1 MAAVKNI
8 METPLVLWVES
19 FNQGKSIEYADLYN
33 GTFLNDVMQQ
43 IDPRPTNQ
51 SVNRQVDDVDA
62 RLHNWDILLRNIR
75 GYFVEVLQQLLVL
88 KLPNVG
94 LICRHPENGKLP
106 IVSLICRHL
115 EHGKL
120 PIVSLICRHPE
131 NDGSFQELK
140 KAILLILGC
149 AVQCERKEDFIDG
162 IKRLDV
168 DVQHAIVEHI
178 KEVTDDTECVLSME
192 PTEHLET
199 YTEKMFNHLT
209 RVLRERDD
217 LVEATSDLVQERDFY
232 QSQIQETPQLNVTPP
247 TSSPDKH
254 HTVVE
259 LADAKARIRKL
270 RQELEDKQEL
280 ITDLKD
286 DQEENKIIVAKLR
299 NENVELIQDARSA
312 RSLRDELDILR
323 EKFGKVKSYESEI
336 TKMKE
341 KLNELEFYKSR
352 VDELREDNAILIETK
367 NMLQEQLDSCHKRV
381 ETVIALENE
390 LGRYRQQVEEQAKE
404 RDTDRQKI
412 QILTEENANL
422 QFEKKTNMNESTN
435 IEKELESARLRIAG
449 MGGSL
454 SNQLNE
460 TTNAKI
466 LRLELENQRLLQK
479 VEEARESAL
488 IENTTLTLE
497 LEKENQRLA
506 KKVEKL
512 QESNREMSQSQ
523 IELEQ
528 KLDQF
533 SHERE
538 QLSQTL
544 ETVKES
550 ADRQVRELERENDHL
565 TNTVETVRARSEQT
579 NDAKLKDLE
588 RENKRM
594 HETVIAKNQLL
605 SKLEFENRQV
615 QKSYNKVK
623 ASTDKLSELE
633 TDSANLE
640 KENSDLHKTIATLQ
654 LTCDKFEEIEQEN
667 SDFEVENRKLKKN
680 VESLQSAL
688 QKMDHLEKEHI
699 NLTVDNQKL
708 QRSLE
713 SLRNS
718 SSKLVE
724 LENDKGMLNREIKQ
738 LQKSLEAQRSQ
749 QVKHEQMELDLLDL
763 DNENQRLEKSLEMTT
778 KRLQQLE
785 QDNTEMEIENE
796 KLQKSVETL
805 KVSTKRLHEL
815 EKTNIELDGE
825 VSRLAKDKS
834 VLTKEKNRLKQSIE
848 LKDSELDD
856 LTTKHSALERS
867 NRNLKQQIDR
877 QKDTAASVKESEK
890 ENKELQQQ
898 SNLTKRTLAALRED
912 LVNEKVKSQQMKNEM
927 DRLTHDLERV
937 GINKEKLVK
946 ADNSQDDSRYKAL
959 ENMMEDALK
968 KSMEIKEEKI
978 HALESRL
985 EESKKRNIRLQDEMR
1000 QLKQECESLKQR
1012 YEEESHSR
1020 DRHDSA
1026 SRFSQSGRANNPT
1039 KEMFEVKDH
1048 LIQVERQNATFMA
1061 ENKNLK
1067 SQTNSL
1073 NAQIQKLESQNSK
1086 LQNQSLT
1093 LQDQFTSLQS
1103 HNAKLQVENSTLKS
1117 ECSTL
1122 RSQMSTLQSHLS
1134 QLEGEHKHLLE
1145 NQEELQ
1151 ISHEQLVQDHEQLQ
1165 QYHEQLASEYEG
1177 LISEH
1182 GSLKSVHKSMK
1193 GENKEL
1199 KDQLDA
1205 FLQGREDVSHVR
1217 DRAQREKDALRSEIQ
1232 SLGGVQMEYEHLRE
1246 EHSKLL
1252 SKHEQLCKNYSDTAG
1267 ENKHLKTENNTFL
1280 TKNAELKT
1288 QCDEYREQLHSMEID
1303 VNSLA
1308 HKYDTLYQMNQK
1320 MEEDN
1325 KNLLM
1330 QIQSLLNSNHELLS
1344 QILNSKEHFAEEEK
1358 SYLEKMSDLRRQK
1371 ERLEEKIMDHYKRQ
1385 EVSKKNRGLG
1395 ARIARRAAKI
1405 FVSRNRERSKSRNNL
1420 TNIDNSQ
1427 DNTSQGSG
1435 DVTADHDSRKSER
1448 KYHRHGSAE
1457 NLLETSALSKQ
1468 SRSRAKSTT
1477 ALNLE
1482 ADSSDQSVRG
1492 AKSSDNLADS
1502 MRSRGDKSSSSFLSS
1517 TTLPGLGKPTSFS
1530 EDDDGGFRSAS
1541 TAEGGNDMLTLEE
1554 FLGDLNEDGK
1564 SKSIDF
1570 NKNKDDIESKSSENS
1585 DNSFRQKRQAP
1596 PPPVT
1601 NNRSMHSI
1609 PDVAAV
1615 SHPDLNLSRMS
1626 RISTGS
1632 SGSGPESRPES
1643 YGQATPPHVKLPE
1656 TSTPAQYNNGSHQSN
1671 SLEELNQFSPF
1682 PRQQQPHDFRRNT
1695 LGSTPSTATRTLQYS
1710 MLSSPGQSGNSPAN
1724 RSSNQNRELPP
1735 TPSEAATDRLDRLTS
1750 LSQSSSS
1757 HNNSVISNASNF
1769 SDMSKNNSAY
1779 SPKDSY
1785 NYQSSQQH
1793 LANKPPTPRGYQI
1806 QAQGPNRAPPHPSQ
1820 AGMVRSRQPPM
1831 DGQPSPQQYSHNGPV
1846 RPVPTR
1852 DAIRH
1857 VQSPGSR
1864 PNTYH
1869 EQNTFQNNSSGVGEN
1884 RTRNSVDYSPEK
1896 SSVHS
1901 NGPIEGSQEHHY
1913 ARVQRIERPKSVPPN
1928 IFNQMQMQAQ
1938 QQQAQQSQRQDQGP
1952 IYSQPQKGRTPP
1964 VPPPRRNREVIA
1976 RVSLVREPGQMPSGR
1991 MSAQPYQSSGANS
2004 SNGPINKTLPMGG
2017 MSRTVNP
2024 GVKSS
2029 PSSTSAAPRP
2039 MKAEENAT
2047 EPNKNALWTREAR

>member
-1 MAAVKNI
+1 MSAAKSV

-19 FNQGKSIEYADLYN
+19 FNQGKSVEYADLYN
-33 GTFLNDVMQQ
+33 GIFLNDVMQQ

-51 SVNRQVDDVDA
+51 SVNRHVDDVDA
-62 RLHNWDILLRNIR
+62 RLHNWDLLLRNIR
-75 GYFVEVLQQLLVL
+75 GYYVEVLQQLLIT
-88 KLPNVG
+88 KPPNVNI
-94 LICRHPENGKLP
+94 ICRHPE
-106 IVSLICRHL
+106 SD
-115 EHGKL
+115 
-120 PIVSLICRHPE
+120 S
-131 NDGSFQELK
+131 SFVELK
-140 KAILLILGC
+140 KALLLILGC

-178 KEVTDDTECVLSME
+178 KEVTDDTDCVLSME

-217 LVEATSDLVQERDFY
+217 LVEVTNELAQERDFY
-232 QSQIQETPQLNVTPP
+232 QSQIQEAPQLNVTPP

-259 LADAKARIRKL
+259 LADAKAKIRKL

-286 DQEENKIIVAKLR
+286 DQEENKIIVTKLR

-390 LGRYRQQVEEQAKE
+390 LGRYRQQVEELAKE

-466 LRLELENQRLLQK
+466 LRLELENQRLQQK
-479 VEEARESAL
+479 LEEARESAL

-512 QESNREMSQSQ
+512 QESSREMSQTQ

-528 KLDQF
+528 KLDEF
-533 SHERE
+533 VHEKE

-550 ADRQVRELERENDHL
+550 ADRQIRELERENDHL
-565 TNTVETVRARSEQT
+565 TDTVDTVRARSEQT
-579 NDAKLKDLE
+579 NDARLKDLE

-594 HETVIAKNQLL
+594 HDTVTAKNQLL
-605 SKLEFENRQV
+605 SKMEFENRQM
-615 QKSYNKVK
+615 QKSYNKIK
-623 ASTDKLSELE
+623 QSSDKLSELE
-633 TDSANLE
+633 TESANLE
-640 KENSDLHKTIATLQ
+640 KENSDLHKTVATLQ

-667 SDFEVENRKLKKN
+667 SDLEVENRKLKKN

-688 QKMDHLEKEHI
+688 QKMDQLEKEHI
-699 NLTVDNQKL
+699 NLNVENQKL
-708 QRSLE
+708 QRSLD

-724 LENDKGMLNREIKQ
+724 VESDKDSLNREIQQ
-738 LQKSLEAQRSQ
+738 LKKTLEVQRSH

-763 DNENQRLEKSLEMTT
+763 DNENQRLQKSLEMTIR
-778 KRLQQLE
+778 RLEQLE
-785 QDNTEMEIENE
+785 HDNTDMEIENE
-796 KLQKSVETL
+796 KLQKNVETL
-805 KVSTKRLHEL
+805 KVSTKRLQEL
-815 EKTNIELDGE
+815 EKANVELDGE

-834 VLTKEKNRLKQSIE
+834 VLSKEKSRLKQSIE

-856 LTTKHSALERS
+856 LTSKHSQLERT

-877 QKDTAASVKESEK
+877 QKDTTANITEIEK

-898 SNLTKRTLAALRED
+898 ANVTKRTMAALRED
-912 LVNEKVKSQQMKNEM
+912 LVNEKVRSQQMKNEM

-946 ADNSQDDSRYKAL
+946 AENSQDDSRYKAL

-985 EESKKRNIRLQDEMR
+985 EESKKRNIRLQDELR

-1012 YEEESHSR
+1012 YEEETHGR
-1020 DRHDSA
+1020 DRHDSGV
-1026 SRFSQSGRANNPT
+1026 RGSQFGRTNNPS

-1048 LIQVERQNATFMA
+1048 LIKVERQNATFMA

-1073 NAQIQKLESQNSK
+1073 NLQIQKLESQNSK
-1086 LQNQSLT
+1086 LQNQSASF
-1093 LQDQFTSLQS
+1093 QDQFSSLQS

-1151 ISHEQLVQDHEQLQ
+1151 TSHEQLVQDHEQLQ
-1165 QYHEQLASEYEG
+1165 QYHEQLASDYEG

-1193 GENKEL
+1193 GENKDL
-1199 KDQLDA
+1199 KDRLDA
-1205 FLQGREDVSHVR
+1205 FLQGREDMSRVQ
-1217 DRAQREKDALRSEIQ
+1217 DRAQREKDALRSELQ
-1232 SLGGVQMEYEHLRE
+1232 TLGGVQMEYEHLRE
-1246 EHSKLL
+1246 EHNKLL
-1252 SKHEQLCKNYSDTAG
+1252 NKHEQLCKDYSEVAG
-1267 ENKHLKTENNTFL
+1267 DNKHLKSENNTFL

-1288 QCDEYREQLHSMEID
+1288 QCDEYKEQLHSMEID
-1303 VNSLA
+1303 INSLA

-1330 QIQSLLNSNHELLS
+1330 QIQSLLNSNQELLS

-1371 ERLEEKIMDHYKRQ
+1371 ERLEEKIMDHYRRQ

-1435 DVTADHDSRKSER
+1435 DITADHNDSRKSER
-1448 KYHRHGSAE
+1448 KHNRRGSAE

-1482 ADSSDQSVRG
+1482 ADSSDQAVRG
-1492 AKSSDNLADS
+1492 AKSSDNLLDS
-1502 MRSRGDKSSSSFLSS
+1502 VRSHGDKASTSLYSS
-1517 TTLPGLGKPTSFS
+1517 TTLPGLGRPTSFS
-1530 EDDDGGFRSAS
+1530 EDDDGGFRSNA
-1541 TAEGGNDMLTLEE
+1541 AEGGNDMLTLEE
-1554 FLGDLNEDGK
+1554 FLGEVNKDSKRK
-1564 SKSIDF
+1564 SMDF
-1570 NKNKDDIESKSSENS
+1570 TKNKDDIESKSSENS
-1585 DNSFRQKRQAP
+1585 ESSFRQKRQAP

-1601 NNRSMHSI
+1601 NNRPMHSI

-1632 SGSGPESRPES
+1632 SGSGQESRPES

-1656 TSTPAQYNNGSHQSN
+1656 TSTPAQYNNGGPHSN
-1671 SLEELNQFSPF
+1671 SLEELDKFSPF
-1682 PRQQQPHDFRRNT
+1682 PRQQQQHDFRRNT
-1695 LGSTPSTATRTLQYS
+1695 MGSTQSSATRTLQYS

-1735 TPSEAATDRLDRLTS
+1735 TPSEPATDRLDRLTS

-1757 HNNSVISNASNF
+1757 HNNSIISNTSNF
-1769 SDMSKNNSAY
+1769 SDISKNNSVY

-1793 LANKPPTPRGYQI
+1793 MANKPPTPRGYPTQPPG
-1806 QAQGPNRAPPHPSQ
+1806 ANRASPHPHQ
-1820 AGMVRSRQPPM
+1820 TGAIRNRQPPT

-1852 DAIRH
+1852 DTIRH
-1857 VQSPGSR
+1857 GQSPGLR

-1869 EQNTFQNNSSGVGEN
+1869 EQNTFQNNNTGAYSGVGEN
-1884 RTRNSVDYSPEK
+1884 RTRNSMDYSQQK
-1896 SSVHS
+1896 SSVQS

-1913 ARVQRIERPKSVPPN
+1913 ARVQKIERPKSVPPN
-1928 IFNQMQMQAQ
+1928 IFNQLQMQAQ
-1938 QQQAQQSQRQDQGP
+1938 QQQGQKQDQGP
-1952 IYSQPQKGRTPP
+1952 IYSQPQKVGRTPP
-1964 VPPPRRNREVIA
+1964 VPPPRRTRDVIA
-1976 RVSLVREPGQMPSGR
+1976 RVSLVREPGQMPTGR
-1991 MSAQPYQSSGANS
+1991 MSAQPFQTSGANS
-2004 SNGPINKTLPMGG
+2004 SNGPMNKTLPVGG
-2017 MSRTVNP
+2017 MSRSVNP
-2024 GVKSS
+2024 GVKSP
-2029 PSSTSAAPRP
+2029 PSSTSTAPRP
-2039 MKAEENAT
+2039 MKPEENAT
-2047 EPNKNALWTREAR
+2047 EPNKNALWYEYGCV